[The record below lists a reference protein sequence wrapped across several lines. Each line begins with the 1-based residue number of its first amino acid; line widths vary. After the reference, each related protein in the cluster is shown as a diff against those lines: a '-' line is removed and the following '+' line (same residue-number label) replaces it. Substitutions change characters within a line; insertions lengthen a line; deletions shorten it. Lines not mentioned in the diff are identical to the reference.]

1 MNRTKLQLRI
11 EMLEESVA
19 RYESKEIEQEEQIA
33 SYKQMHENVQEDYK
47 MAMEQYDG
55 AAERGNVE

>member
-1 MNRTKLQLRI
+1 
-11 EMLEESVA
+11 MLEESVA